1 MTGLKERQLFESFA
15 NKEYRDAFVEEHIS
29 SGLAFQIRALREK
42 NGWTQGELGQRTGKA
57 QETIS
62 QLESHDYGRF
72 TLKTLKAIASA
83 FDVALEVNLISFGEL
98 ISRLSNLSPETI
110 APPSYESE
118 RQMFLGEISGAP
130 SEWNVSHRLVD
141 NVRLDLRPDASRL
154 FVKWGSN
161 TVIPSRVAQSD
172 EIFNRV
178 ISTPLEDS
186 TGEMPSVIKSEAG
199 KGKHEFA
206 LAA

>member
-1 MTGLKERQLFESFA
+1 MTGLKEQQLFESFA
-15 NKEYRDAFVEEHIS
+15 NKAYRHAFVEEHIS

-118 RQMFLGEISGAP
+118 RQMFLGEISGA
-130 SEWNVSHRLVD
+130 SEWNVIAQGVD
-141 NVRLDLRPDASRL
+141 IVRLDLRPGASHL
-154 FVKWGSN
+154 LVDWGSN
-161 TVIPSRVAQSD
+161 AVISAGVVQSTD

-178 ISTPLEDS
+178 ISTGLEDS
-186 TGEMPSVIKSEAG
+186 TGEMPTVIKSEG
-199 KGKHEFA
+199 KREFA
-206 LAA
+206 RAA